1 MLSLHQ
7 EISLSKRGTS
17 RRSFL
22 HTVGA
27 ASLAAGTLGF
37 RDAMS
42 LQAAELRRQGK
53 AMILLWMNGA
63 PSQFDCFDPKTGSTS
78 GGTKSIATATP
89 GTRIA
94 EWWPKVAKV
103 TDDLAIIRSMTNK
116 EGNHLR
122 AQYQFHTGY
131 APSGSVKH
139 PAFASAVTEQL
150 ADSSL
155 ELPGFVSIGR
165 TQGAGFLGVEYEPF
179 VVNKPGEMPSNLGK
193 TVPETRLRRRLGL
206 VDKFDQQFAARGAT
220 AQVGEHKKLYAKT
233 ADMIL
238 SNDVSAFDLAEES
251 ADLKQSYGDTDFG
264 RGCLLAR
271 RLVERG
277 VTCIEVR
284 MDGWDTH
291 FDAEE
296 RIPALTGEVD
306 PAFATL
312 ITDLKSRGMLDDTLV
327 VWAGEFGRTPNINAR
342 GGRDH
347 FPVAFSSVVAGA
359 GVKGGQVIG
368 STTRD
373 GTRVSDRPVTVADF
387 HRTLAHAVGV
397 DADVEHIS
405 PLGRPMKVVDGG
417 EVVEEVFG

>member
-1 MLSLHQ
+1 M
-7 EISLSKRGTS
+7 ISLQQELSITRRGVS

-22 HTVGA
+22 QTLST
-27 ASLAAGTLGF
+27 ASIASGVLGF
-37 RDAMS
+37 RNALS
-42 LQAAELRRQGK
+42 LQAEELRKQGK

-63 PSQFDCFDPKTGSTS
+63 PSQFDCFDPKTGEAS

-89 GTRIA
+89 GIRIA
-94 EWWPKVAKV
+94 EHWPEVAKV

-122 AQYQFHTGY
+122 AQYQLHTGY
-131 APSGSVKH
+131 LPTGSVKH
-139 PAFASAVTEQL
+139 PAFGSLVTEQL
-150 ADSSL
+150 ADKSL

-165 TQGAGFLGVEYEPF
+165 TQGAGFLGVQYEPF
-179 VVNKPGEMPSNLGK
+179 VVSEPGNLPNNVG
-193 TVPETRLRRRLGL
+193 TNVSESRLRRRLGL
-206 VDKFDQQFAARGAT
+206 VSEFDQQFARRGASRP
-220 AQVGEHKKLYAKT
+220 VEEHQKLYAKT
-233 ADMIL
+233 ADMVL
-238 SNDVSAFDLAEES
+238 SPDVEAFDLSKEDAK
-251 ADLKQSYGDTDFG
+251 LKAAYGDTKFG

-284 MDGWDTH
+284 SDGWDTH

-296 RIPALTGEVD
+296 RIPELTGTVD

-327 VWAGEFGRTPNINAR
+327 VWAGEFGRTPRMNAR

-347 FPVAFSSVVAGA
+347 FPVAFSSVMAGC
-359 GVKGGQVIG
+359 GVRGGQVIG

-373 GTRVSDRPVTVADF
+373 GTRIEDRPVSVPDF
-387 HRTLAHAVGV
+387 HRTICHALGA

>member
-1 MLSLHQ
+1 MFSLHQ
-7 EISLSKRGTS
+7 EIALSKRGVS

-22 HTVGA
+22 QTVSA
-27 ASLAAGTLGF
+27 ASIASGVLGF
-37 RDAMS
+37 RDAIS
-42 LQAAELRRQGK
+42 LQADEIRKQGK

-63 PSQFDCFDPKTGSTS
+63 PSQFDCFDPKTGETG
-78 GGTKSIATATP
+78 GGTKSIATATS
-89 GTRIA
+89 GIRIA
-94 EWWPKVAKV
+94 ERWPNVAKV

-122 AQYQFHTGY
+122 AQYQLHTGY
-131 APSGSVKH
+131 LPSGSVKH
-139 PAFASAVTEQL
+139 PAITSSITEQL
-150 ADSSL
+150 VDPQL
-155 ELPGFVSIGR
+155 ELPGFVSVGR
-165 TQGAGFLGVEYEPF
+165 TQGAGFLGVRYEPF
-179 VVNKPGEMPSNLGK
+179 VVAQPGQMPSNVG
-193 TVPETRLRRRLGL
+193 TSVPESRLKRRLGL
-206 VDKFDQQFAARGAT
+206 LKKYDEQFAGRGASF
-220 AQVGEHKKLYAKT
+220 QVEEHQKLYDKT
-233 ADMIL
+233 SKMVL
-238 SNDVSAFDLAEES
+238 SKDVEAFNLSDESSSLRSA
-251 ADLKQSYGDTDFG
+251 YGDTKFG

-277 VTCIEVR
+277 VTCVEVR

-296 RIPALTGEVD
+296 RLTALTGEVD

-312 ITDLKSRGMLDDTLV
+312 VTDLKDRGMLDNTLV
-327 VWAGEFGRTPNINAR
+327 VWAGEFGRTPRINAR

-347 FPVAFSSVVAGA
+347 FPVAFSSVMAGC

-373 GTRVSDRPVTVADF
+373 GTRVADRAVSVPDF
-387 HRTLAHAVGV
+387 HRTMAHALGV

-417 EVVEEVFG
+417 EVVEDVFG